1 MIIYSELTGKQY
13 LTVEECVA
21 AEKELKEKVQ
31 KEKEARR
38 KEQEKL
44 KQDIEKT
51 YKTIVNSWA
60 TYLDLLEQANYKVDD
75 LEDKAILF
83 VEIINDA
90 EKRKET
96 DFRNQ
101 TEDD

>member
-1 MIIYSELTGKQY
+1 MIIYSELTGRQY
-13 LTVEECVA
+13 KTVEECVA
-21 AEKELKEKVQ
+21 AEKELKEKIQ

-44 KQDIEKT
+44 KQDIEKA
-51 YKTIVNSWA
+51 YKVVVNGWV
-60 TYLDLLEQANYKVDD
+60 TYLDLLEKANYKVDD

>member
-13 LTVEECVA
+13 KTVEDCVE
-21 AEKELKEKVQ
+21 AERKLKEEIQ

-38 KEQEKL
+38 KEKEELRNQ
-44 KQDIEKT
+44 IEKT
-51 YKTIVNSWA
+51 YKAIVTNWID
-60 TYLDLLEQANYKVDD
+60 YLDLLEKANYSVSD

-90 EKRKET
+90 EKRKEK
-96 DFRNQ
+96 DFRN
-101 TEDD
+101 

>member
-13 LTVEECVA
+13 KTVEDCVE
-21 AEKELKEKVQ
+21 AERKLKEEIQ

-51 YKTIVNSWA
+51 YKTIVNSWV

-90 EKRKET
+90 EKRKEK
-96 DFRNQ
+96 DFRN
-101 TEDD
+101 